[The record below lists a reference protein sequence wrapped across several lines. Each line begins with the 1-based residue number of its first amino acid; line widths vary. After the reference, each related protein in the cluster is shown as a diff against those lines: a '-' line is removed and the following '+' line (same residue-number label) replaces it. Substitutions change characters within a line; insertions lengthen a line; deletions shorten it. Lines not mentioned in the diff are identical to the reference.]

1 VTTEVV
7 FADEAYD
14 VTAEIYVVGGVIVDR
29 AAIPTL
35 LVCMDAERKQA
46 PLPDKKPFHWRYATV
61 GRKKGFV
68 ATTIVSQSLTV
79 YGVVKERVTAGQQE
93 IAREACLGRLVAEI
107 AAAGASEIVLD
118 TRNTTGKVF
127 LDNRTIGRLRGSGTM
142 PTGLIHRFDYP
153 TNEPLLRVADAV
165 AGATVA
171 AVAVL
176 DTQFIQPLRTL
187 KICLVP

>member
-1 VTTEVV
+1 VTLEVA

-14 VTAEIYVVGGVIVDR
+14 ATSEIYVTGGVIVDR
-29 AAIPTL
+29 AAIAVL
-35 LVCMDAERKQA
+35 LISMDAERRQ
-46 PLPDKKPFHWRYATV
+46 PPVRDKKPFHWRNATV
-61 GRKKGFV
+61 GRKLGFLAITV
-68 ATTIVSQSLTV
+68 VSHNLAV

-93 IAREACLGRLVAEI
+93 AAREACLGRLVAEI
-107 AAAGASEIVLD
+107 AAAGASEIILD
-118 TRNTTGKVF
+118 MRDTKGKNF

-142 PTGLIHRFDYP
+142 PARMTSRFDYP
-153 TNEPLLRVADAV
+153 TNEPLLRVADAIS
-165 AGATVA
+165 GATVA